1 MNNSHNLNT
10 SEVPSTFVNGI
21 VESMYGK
28 DSMGDIKAEET
39 PDNDATVTKHAE
51 SMGDTFGIPQNVGNA
66 WKAPTQIND
75 HQEVDSETES
85 LTESESPN
93 MESRVAVLEESLVSL
108 LESVKT
114 LVGNIDEAKMYK
126 ESEGNVSMNPG
137 KKFIEKRTKPKTPP
151 KSVKLTQLGGEKN
164 KVKLDKLVP
173 YADTDKGRE
182 MESGINT
189 VANAQALDKENPVN
203 TEPMTAK
210 ERAALA
216 RASEATLA
224 KARLAKDDEA
234 PA

>member
-10 SEVPSTFVNGI
+10 SEVPSAFVNGI
-21 VESMYGK
+21 LESMYGK

-51 SMGDTFGIPQNVGNA
+51 SMGETFGIPQNVGNA

-137 KKFIEKRTKPKTPP
+137 QKFIEKRTKPKKKP
-151 KSVKLTQLGGEKN
+151 KTVKLSKLGK
-164 KVKLDKLVP
+164 KPVDVKIDDMVP
-173 YADTDKGRE
+173 FADTAKGRE
-182 MESGINT
+182 MESGIIT
-189 VANAQALDKENPVN
+189 TANAQQQDKEDPVN
-203 TEPMTAK
+203 TKPMTAK
-210 ERAALA
+210 ERAALSKQ
-216 RASEATLA
+216 SEKQLA
-224 KARLAKDDEA
+224 AARLAQAEES
-234 PA
+234 